1 MRTSTK
7 RILSILLSSI
17 FFIAFIVVV
26 TSLVKPEFEQVM
38 ENRGEFYSKK
48 KVFEDQQEAVGKVE
62 QLIQETKSFDQLK
75 QTVSL
80 AVPLEKQIPDILNQL
95 NAISRTSNVSI
106 TSFKSNLQAFEEG
119 SSQLARRLGII
130 RIELAVSG
138 DYRNLKNFLRF
149 LESNV
154 RVFNVKSFIISQ
166 GIRQQFLVQ
175 VETYYQE

>member
-80 AVPLEKQIPDILNQL
+80 AVPLEKQIPNILNQL

-106 TSFKSNLQAFEEG
+106 ISFKSNLQAFEEG

-138 DYRNLKNFLRF
+138 DYGNLKNFLRF

-166 GIRQQFLVQ
+166 GIQQQFLVQ
-175 VETYYQE
+175 AETYYQE

>member
-7 RILSILLSSI
+7 RILSILLSSL

-38 ENRGEFYSKK
+38 ESRGEFYSKK

-62 QLIQETKSFDQLK
+62 QLIQETKSFDQLR

-95 NAISRTSNVSI
+95 NAISRISNVSI
-106 TSFKSNLQAFEEG
+106 ISFKSNLQAFEEG

-138 DYRNLKNFLRF
+138 DYGNLKNFLRF

-154 RVFNVKSFIISQ
+154 RVFNVKSFIISR

>member
-62 QLIQETKSFDQLK
+62 QLIQETKSFNQLK

-80 AVPLEKQIPDILNQL
+80 AVPLEKQIPNILNQL

-106 TSFKSNLQAFEEG
+106 ISFKSNLQAFEEG

-138 DYRNLKNFLRF
+138 DYGNLKNFLRF

>member
-62 QLIQETKSFDQLK
+62 QLIQETKSFNQLK

-106 TSFKSNLQAFEEG
+106 TSFRSNLQAFEEG

-138 DYRNLKNFLRF
+138 DYGNLKNFLRF

-166 GIRQQFLVQ
+166 GIRQQFLFQ
-175 VETYYQE
+175 AETYYQE

>member
-62 QLIQETKSFDQLK
+62 QLIQETKSFNQLK

-80 AVPLEKQIPDILNQL
+80 AVPLEKQIPNILNQL

-106 TSFKSNLQAFEEG
+106 ISFKSNLQAFEEG

-138 DYRNLKNFLRF
+138 DYGNLKNFLRF

-154 RVFNVKSFIISQ
+154 RVFNVKSFIIFQ
-166 GIRQQFLVQ
+166 GIQQQFLVQ
-175 VETYYQE
+175 AETYYQE

>member
-62 QLIQETKSFDQLK
+62 QLIQETKVL
-75 QTVSL
+75 T
-80 AVPLEKQIPDILNQL
+80 N
-95 NAISRTSNVSI
+95 
-106 TSFKSNLQAFEEG
+106 
-119 SSQLARRLGII
+119 
-130 RIELAVSG
+130 
-138 DYRNLKNFLRF
+138 
-149 LESNV
+149 
-154 RVFNVKSFIISQ
+154 
-166 GIRQQFLVQ
+166 
-175 VETYYQE
+175 

>member
-62 QLIQETKSFDQLK
+62 QLIQETKSFNQLK

-80 AVPLEKQIPDILNQL
+80 AVPLEKQIPNILNQL

-106 TSFKSNLQAFEEG
+106 ISFKSNLQAFEEG

-138 DYRNLKNFLRF
+138 DYGNLKNFLRF

-166 GIRQQFLVQ
+166 GIQQQFLVQ
-175 VETYYQE
+175 AETYYQE

>member
-62 QLIQETKSFDQLK
+62 QLIQETKSFNQLK

-106 TSFKSNLQAFEEG
+106 ISFKSNLQAFEEG

-138 DYRNLKNFLRF
+138 DYGNLKNFLRF

-166 GIRQQFLVQ
+166 GIQQQFLVQ
-175 VETYYQE
+175 AETYYQE